1 MVKTEF
7 NKIWSSYFNK
17 EKAELTYNGKT
28 AISFAGTGVRLSA
41 TRFLTS
47 QGNTYFAV
55 YDVTNSLYPTQ
66 AGIIFRQGKNF
77 RLSMSILNAGDG
89 HKIRTQARDGGED
102 QARADTSSS
111 FDGQTILQ
119 TSIVSA
125 TRDANGL
132 KTFVNSANEAT
143 ADTTDVQD
151 VDFSTVSDGS
161 NPNDNAFYIGSINT
175 GIYDFL
181 GNLGEVILFNT
192 DKTSD
197 KTDIENEI
205 NNHYSIY

>member
-1 MVKTEF
+1 
-7 NKIWSSYFNK
+7 
-17 EKAELTYNGKT
+17 
-28 AISFAGTGVRLSA
+28 
-41 TRFLTS
+41 
-47 QGNTYFAV
+47 NTYFAV

-125 TRDANGL
+125 TRDANGV

-151 VDFSTVSDGS
+151 VDFSTVDDGS